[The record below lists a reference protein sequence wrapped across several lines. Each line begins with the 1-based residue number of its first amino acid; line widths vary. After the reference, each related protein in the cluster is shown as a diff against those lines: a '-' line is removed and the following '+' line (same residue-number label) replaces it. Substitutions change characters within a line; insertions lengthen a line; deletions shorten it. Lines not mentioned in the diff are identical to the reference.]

1 MRKSYYPAHRKT
13 IRVLPGARQLG
24 FAWLVLGLAS
34 ALPSTP
40 VVAANDAYIPY
51 VESLQSVQ
59 RRAYVKAA
67 PSGQD
72 EELELPVPALALPAD
87 GLVEEQDSR
96 LEQIADQQNAPLN
109 LEETQQSQVLH
120 SDLEQ
125 FGYDIFDRVP
135 STFAPVAGIPVPM
148 DYRIGPGDNIIVQ
161 LFGKLNVEYKLVVTR
176 DGNILVP
183 EYGPVKVAGLTFDEA
198 QRLITEGFE
207 RRVIGAK
214 AVVAMG
220 QLRTLQIRI
229 AGDVVQPGA
238 YTVGGLTT
246 TIDALLASGGVR
258 RTGSLR
264 NIQLIRGGKSI
275 QRLDLYDL
283 LLRGHSEQ
291 DLYLAHNDTIFV
303 PPIGSIVYVGGEV
316 QRPAIYELNGENTVG
331 ELIAMAGGLLP
342 TASLEHSHIERIQA
356 AGTRTL
362 IDFSK
367 QGTRPDKAA
376 ILGSPVRNGDLLR
389 ILPLE
394 DELEDVVL
402 LSGHLKR
409 PGGYQFREGMRVSDI
424 LPSVEMLLPGADV
437 DFMLIKREQPAT
449 LRTEVLYVDLMEAL
463 SNPGK
468 SKDIALQSRDQLVV
482 FDLAGSRE
490 QALADIIRE
499 LDVQTT
505 DYRPARVIEVRGA
518 VRYNGRLPLQEGAPL
533 LDVITLAGGMLPGTD
548 LFYGVIA
555 RTGYPSRDIEILSFN
570 IAAAMTD
577 PESAANL
584 EIAPGDRLYF
594 FDDRDN
600 RSDLLAQELDRLR
613 EQASYGADERLV
625 SVMGEVL
632 RPGTYPLAT
641 GMRASDLLCAAHG
654 LTRKAYGLGAE
665 LSRVQ
670 RSLDADNTVE
680 HTILDSASLL
690 TLCDRSR
697 QSAAGKIIDN
707 AGQQPNYYDDYANPV
722 LNPMDQLVFAE
733 KAGWVERASVTL
745 SGEVVRPGVYAIDR
759 DETLCEVM
767 LRAGGATED
776 AYIFGAEF
784 TRRSVRDMQQE
795 TLDELHDQL
804 DDLMIELS
812 LSQGFQKDSKSPSE
826 FGSKQDYMKT
836 IRQLER
842 AQATG
847 RMVVNLSQLKKCGNK
862 YDVALEDGDTLTVPR
877 TPNYVQVAGQ
887 VYVPTSHMYNDDR
900 KIADYVDL
908 SGGPTLLGRLDNTYV
923 IQANGEVL
931 NYSGSRNSSKIARE
945 SVMPGGR
952 IYVPLD
958 VDRMNDTEKAQT
970 WVDTLVR
977 SAILA
982 GIVL

>member
-1 MRKSYYPAHRKT
+1 MNQSHYPT
-13 IRVLPGARQLG
+13 IRNAIRAVPGARQLAL
-24 FAWLVLGLAS
+24 AWLALGLAS
-34 ALPSTP
+34 ALLPTP
-40 VVAANDAYIPY
+40 VAAANDAYMPY
-51 VESLQSVQ
+51 IESLQSVQ
-59 RRAYVKAA
+59 RRAYVMAA

-72 EELELPVPALALPAD
+72 EELPEPELPLTLPAD
-87 GLVEEQDSR
+87 GLVEQEQSR
-96 LEQIADQQNAPLN
+96 LEQIANDQNAPIN
-109 LEETQQSQVLH
+109 LEETQQDQVLH

-125 FGYDIFDRVP
+125 FGYDIFNRVP
-135 STFAPVAGIPVPM
+135 STFAPVAGIPVPP
-148 DYRIGPGDNIIVQ
+148 DYHIGPGDNIIVQ

-198 QRLITEGFE
+198 ERLITEGFE

-214 AVVAMG
+214 AVVTMG

-283 LLRGHSEQ
+283 LLRGHSDQ

-331 ELIAMAGGLLP
+331 ELIGMAGGLLP

-367 QGTRPDKAA
+367 QGARPDKAA
-376 ILGSPVRNGDLLR
+376 ILRSPIRNGDLLR

-402 LSGHLKR
+402 LSGHVKR
-409 PGGYQFREGMRVSDI
+409 PGGYQFTPGMRVSDV

-437 DFMLIKREQPAT
+437 DFMLIKREQPTT
-449 LRTEVLYVDLMEAL
+449 LRTEVIYVDLMEAL
-463 SNPGK
+463 SNPRK
-468 SKDIALQSRDQLVV
+468 SRDTVLQSRDQLVV
-482 FDLAGSRE
+482 FDLARSRE

-505 DYRPARVIEVRGA
+505 DYRPARVIEARGA
-518 VRYNGRLPLQEGAPL
+518 VRYNGRLPLQEGALL
-533 LDVITLAGGMLPGTD
+533 LDVIALAGGLQPGAD

-555 RTGYPSRDIEILSFN
+555 RTGYPSKDIEIVSFN
-570 IAAAMTD
+570 IAAALTD
-577 PESAANL
+577 PNSSANL

-594 FDDRDN
+594 FQERDN
-600 RSDLLAQELDRLR
+600 RSDLLSQELDRLR

-641 GMRASDLLCAAHG
+641 GMRASDLICAARG

-665 LSRVQ
+665 LSRVE
-670 RSLDADNTVE
+670 RSLDADNSVE
-680 HTILDSASLL
+680 HTTLDSASLL

-697 QSAAGKIIDN
+697 QSALGKN
-707 AGQQPNYYDDYANPV
+707 ADIASQQSQPNYYDDHGQPGAQADGPAGYYREVRLGGARLRNLVGRGNAPGRLCHRPGRNPV
-722 LNPMDQLVFAE
+722 PGDVACRRRDRRRLYLWLTVHPRVG
-733 KAGWVERASVTL
+733 AG
-745 SGEVVRPGVYAIDR
+745 D
-759 DETLCEVM
+759 
-767 LRAGGATED
+767 ATED
-776 AYIFGAEF
+776 
-784 TRRSVRDMQQE
+784 
-795 TLDELHDQL
+795 
-804 DDLMIELS
+804 
-812 LSQGFQKDSKSPSE
+812 
-826 FGSKQDYMKT
+826 
-836 IRQLER
+836 
-842 AQATG
+842 
-847 RMVVNLSQLKKCGNK
+847 
-862 YDVALEDGDTLTVPR
+862 
-877 TPNYVQVAGQ
+877 
-887 VYVPTSHMYNDDR
+887 
-900 KIADYVDL
+900 
-908 SGGPTLLGRLDNTYV
+908 
-923 IQANGEVL
+923 
-931 NYSGSRNSSKIARE
+931 
-945 SVMPGGR
+945 PG
-952 IYVPLD
+952 
-958 VDRMNDTEKAQT
+958 
-970 WVDTLVR
+970 
-977 SAILA
+977 
-982 GIVL
+982 